1 MAEFSALK
9 SAIDRPICLVGM
21 MGSGKSL
28 VGRRLA
34 KLLDLPLIDTDSE
47 VEKTA
52 GIRISEIFEIAGETK
67 FRMMERQAI
76 TDALGRG
83 QAVLSTGAGPFARQ
97 KPPNCL
103 LKEPL

>member
-34 KLLDLPLIDTDSE
+34 KLLDLSLIDTDSE
-47 VEKTA
+47 VERTA
-52 GIRISEIFEIAGETK
+52 GILISEIF
-67 FRMMERQAI
+67 
-76 TDALGRG
+76 
-83 QAVLSTGAGPFARQ
+83 
-97 KPPNCL
+97 
-103 LKEPL
+103 